1 MDQAPPSAQ
10 SARPPRP
17 TEKGHYYKFNE
28 DTNNWEDIGWLKY
41 CFMRH
46 NKWWEVDKDSW
57 ASLSKTEPWPSDDY
71 HRLKTLHWVEKVKVG
86 VMQNLVDKKKKEL
99 KYVLP
104 VKDKMRVKTD
114 SELSAEELEQL
125 DQLLAAHNHIENIG
139 EENTRERLAE
149 LTARFQ
155 TLDEYLEEQKP
166 LQKAAAKARQA
177 AQAAAKPSE
186 EAPPS
191 QIEKQ
196 AKQQRQKINVTTP
209 PDDLPAGPQKRF
221 SNKATASRLAA
232 LRKKLAA

>member
-1 MDQAPPSAQ
+1 
-10 SARPPRP
+10 
-17 TEKGHYYKFNE
+17 
-28 DTNNWEDIGWLKY
+28 
-41 CFMRH
+41 
-46 NKWWEVDKDSW
+46 
-57 ASLSKTEPWPSDDY
+57 
-71 HRLKTLHWVEKVKVG
+71 
-86 VMQNLVDKKKKEL
+86 
-99 KYVLP
+99 
-104 VKDKMRVKTD
+104 MRVKTD